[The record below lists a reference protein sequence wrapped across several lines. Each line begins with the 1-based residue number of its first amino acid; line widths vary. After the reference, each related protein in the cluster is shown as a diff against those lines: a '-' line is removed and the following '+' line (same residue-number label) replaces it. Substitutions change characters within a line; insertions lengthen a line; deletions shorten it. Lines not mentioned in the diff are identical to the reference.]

1 MLNKIEK
8 ERYHRQVL
16 LPEIGENGQQKLLSA
31 KVLVIGAGGLGC
43 PVLQYL
49 VAAGVGTIGVID
61 DDVVSLSNLHRQVL
75 FGTNDVGE
83 PKVTTA
89 FRSLHALNNQT
100 QFRLYNYRL
109 SAKNAWNVLSDYDLV
124 VDGSDNFST
133 RYLVNDACVL
143 LKKPLVYGSI
153 SRFEGQVAFFNVN
166 GSANYRHIFPV
177 PPAEGE
183 VADCSTAGVIG
194 VLPGIIGSLMANEA
208 IKWITQ
214 TGDLLTNQL
223 LTYHSLS
230 NTFYKLSINPLVKE
244 DQQNSP
250 QNRKALE
257 ELDYALT
264 CSADDRVKEIE
275 PHEMDGWIGKEDIS
289 IIDVREKG
297 EWPPVDEF
305 EHLHIPLSVIKE
317 NPPKANSPIVV
328 IFCQSGMRSREAAK
342 ILRNHYPQAVQLFS
356 VKGGI
361 VAWKARNAKKMKTL

>member
-16 LPEIGENGQQKLLSA
+16 LPEIGENGQQKLLDA

-49 VAAGVGTIGVID
+49 TAAGVGTIGIID

-75 FGTNDVGE
+75 FGTGDVGE

-89 FRSLHALNNQT
+89 FRSLHSLNNQT
-100 QFRLYNYRL
+100 QFRLHNYRL
-109 SAKNAWNVLSDYDLV
+109 SAKNAWNVLSAYDLV

-153 SRFEGQVAFFNVN
+153 SRFEGQVAVFNVS

-183 VADCSTAGVIG
+183 IADCSTAGVIG

-214 TGDLLTNQL
+214 TGDLLSNQL

-230 NTFYKLSINPLVKE
+230 NTFYKLSINPSSNENL
-244 DQQNSP
+244 QNMP
-250 QNRKALE
+250 QDRKALE
-257 ELDYALT
+257 EADYALA

-275 PHEMDGWIGKEDIS
+275 PHEMDEWIGKGDVS
-289 IIDVREKG
+289 IIDVREIG
-297 EWPPVDEF
+297 EWPLVNEF
-305 EHLHIPLSVIKE
+305 EHFQIPLSIIKE
-317 NPPKANSPIVV
+317 NPPVANSPIVV
-328 IFCQSGMRSREAAK
+328 VFCQSGKRSREAAV
-342 ILRNHYPQAVQLFS
+342 ILSNHYPETIQIFS

-361 VAWKARNAKKMKTL
+361 VAWKAGNVEK